1 MILAKFESLIFL
13 NQILNLNYMRNGLIM
28 LFFFL
33 SFGMFAQEQ
42 VSLENLDDFKDQA
55 GNWQIVGSVTMNRN
69 IDVHEKANEEPVS
82 KKKRKRK
89 KKKEI
94 EPKKPKAVT
103 FTAGTGILLNLNNE
117 QEKDALITNWEHG
130 DIKLELEVML
140 PKGSNSGI
148 YLQGR
153 YELQLLDSW
162 GVKNPK
168 YSDIGGI
175 YRNWETDPKLM
186 LKGVP
191 PSSNSAKAPG
201 LWQKLSIHFQAPR
214 FDESGQKIAH
224 AKFVSVRLNGV
235 QIHNN
240 VEVPLYTGGQI
251 SKIEVPKGPIMIQG
265 DHGPVAIRNMR
276 YQLLS
281 ESDVELSSLSF
292 QAFKGEFKGL
302 EELENQEAII
312 HGKIKKLDVGVA
324 GEEDNYGL
332 IYKGVLHI
340 PEEDKYSFDFGYTGG
355 LKVIVDGE
363 ILIENNS
370 ADAQGSLKKSIN
382 LSIGE
387 HTFQLINIKSAGW
400 RAPKL
405 GMTIKTSSTNP
416 KSFHTYDSYPPIT
429 GSVSPIF
436 VDAASE
442 PRMLRAFV
450 AFNGNGKR
458 LSHTIGIGTPEGVNF
473 VYDLSSANLVGM
485 WRGDFVDATP
495 MWHNRGDGSFK
506 PRGAVQWTFLNQAV
520 AALENENS
528 PFPETGA
535 APDFITKGYSM
546 DKKTNLPV
554 FKHVYKGVE
563 IENKIIAD
571 QNNTYLIHQVNF
583 SKTGLTNWYF
593 KVAEGRVQKMPD
605 GSYTIGDQEYY
616 VKILSGHT
624 PRIRVV
630 DGKTELVLPVD
641 SSNIKYEIIW

>member
-1 MILAKFESLIFL
+1 MRIKLIV
-13 NQILNLNYMRNGLIM
+13 
-28 LFFFL
+28 LFVFL

-42 VSLENLDDFKDQA
+42 LSFENLDNFKSQA
-55 GNWQIVGSVTMNRN
+55 GNWQIVGTVTMDRN
-69 IDVHEKANEEPVS
+69 IDVHHKPKVEDDS
-82 KKKRKRK
+82 KSKKRK
-89 KKKEI
+89 KKK
-94 EPKKPKAVT
+94 KKEKIVEEPKAVT
-103 FTAGTGILLNLNNE
+103 FTAGTGILLNLNDKE
-117 QEKDALITNWEHG
+117 KKDALITNWEHG

-175 YRNWETDPKLM
+175 YRNWEKDPELM

-191 PSSNSAKAPG
+191 PSSNPSKAPG

-214 FDESGQKIAH
+214 FDESGNKIAN
-224 AKFVSVRLNGV
+224 AKFVSVILNGV

-265 DHGPVAIRNMR
+265 DHGPVAIRNFK

-281 ESDVELSSLSF
+281 ESNIELSSLSF
-292 QAFKGEFKGL
+292 QTFNGAFKGL
-302 EELENQEAII
+302 EELANQEVVLS
-312 HGKIKKLDVGVA
+312 GKTDKLDIGVT

-332 IYKGVLHI
+332 IYSGILNI
-340 PEEDKYSFDFGYTGG
+340 PEEDRYSFNFGYTGG
-355 LKVIVDGE
+355 LRVIIDDE
-363 ILIENNS
+363 ILIEKNS
-370 ADAQGSLKKSIN
+370 SDAQGSLRKSIN
-382 LSIGE
+382 LSKGE

-405 GMTIKTSSTNP
+405 GMTIKTTSTNP
-416 KSFHTYDSYPPIT
+416 KTFHTYDSYPPNV
-429 GSVSPIF
+429 GSVSSIF

-450 AFNGNGKR
+450 SFNGNGKR
-458 LSHTIGIGTPEGVNF
+458 LSHTIGVGTPEGVNF
-473 VYDLSSANLVGM
+473 VYDLSSANLIGM

-495 MWHNRGDGSFK
+495 MWHKRGDGSFK
-506 PRGAVQWTFLNQAV
+506 PRGAVQWMFLNQSV

-528 PFPETGA
+528 PFPESGTS
-535 APDFITKGYSM
+535 PDFITKGYAI
-546 DKKTNLPV
+546 DKESKLPV

-563 IENKIIAD
+563 IENKITTD
-571 QNNTYLIHQVNF
+571 QSNTYLIHQISF
-583 SKTGLTNWYF
+583 SKSGLINWYF
-593 KVAEGRVQKMPD
+593 KVAEGKVKKMPD
-605 GSYTIGDQEYY
+605 GSYVIGDQEYY
-616 VKILSGHT
+616 IKILSGQT
-624 PRIRVV
+624 PIIREV
-630 DGKTELVLPVD
+630 DGKTELVLRVD
-641 SSNIKYEIIW
+641 NSNIKYEIIW